1 MLQLDDDFIFKEMS
15 ELFDTPA
22 LTDYY
27 CLFIFI
33 NVSNIYSFKKIN
45 IIKNPLIS
53 SVA

>member
-33 NVSNIYSFKKIN
+33 NVSNIYSLKKN